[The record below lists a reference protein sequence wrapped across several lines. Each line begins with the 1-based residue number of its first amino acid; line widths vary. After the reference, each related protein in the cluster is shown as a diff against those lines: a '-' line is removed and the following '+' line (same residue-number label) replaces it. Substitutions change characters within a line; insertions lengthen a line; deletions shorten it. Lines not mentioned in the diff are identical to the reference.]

1 MTNTP
6 RLGLPLLQAAQAQ
19 KHITVNEALVLLDGL
34 GQLVLESATTT
45 TPPGLASDGDC
56 YAIAV
61 GGVNEWAGHDNEIA
75 IYSNGGW
82 VFAVPQRGWKAW
94 IVDVESSAMFDGGGW
109 LAGGVALS
117 ANNAAT
123 IQEVL
128 EYDHVIG
135 AGTTSSIAAAI
146 PAHSIVLGVTGRV
159 LTAISGTLGSWRL
172 GVVTSDNRYGSGLG
186 VSQGAWVR
194 GLTGS
199 PQTYFSAT
207 DLLLTGESGDF
218 AGGEVRFAVHLLRLN
233 LPDA

>member
-34 GQLVLESATTT
+34 GQLVLASATTT
-45 TPPGLASDGDC
+45 TPPALASDGDC

-61 GGVNEWAGHDNEIA
+61 GGVNEWAGHDGEVA

-82 VFAVPQRGWKAW
+82 VFAVPLRGWKAW
-94 IVDVESSAMFDGGGW
+94 VQDVQSFAMFDGGGW

-117 ANNAAT
+117 SNNAAT
-123 IQEVL
+123 VQEVL

-135 AGTTSSIAAAI
+135 AGTTSSLVAAI

-159 LTAISGTLGSWRL
+159 LTAISGTLSSWRL
-172 GVVTSDNRYGSGLG
+172 GVATSDNRYGGSLG

-199 PQTYFSAT
+199 PQTYYSAT
-207 DLLLTGESGDF
+207 DLLLSGEGGDF
-218 AGGEVRFAVHLLRLN
+218 AGGEVRMAVHLLRLN
-233 LPDA
+233 LPSA